1 MRLTKKQ
8 CRRIKKLLSLAKKND
23 IHDIPYMQEKKYC
36 NKFIGHTTTDGF
48 IMCDLIT
55 KVFIGK
61 KLKDKSKEEQKLIRA
76 LYQNEINKNI
86 NLFKVRFYTESYQEE
101 YDQIGK
107 EQINV

>member
-1 MRLTKKQ
+1 MTKKQ
-8 CRRIKKLLSLAKKND
+8 VRHIKKILKLAYEND

-55 KVFIGK
+55 KVFIGQ

-76 LYQNEINKNI
+76 VYQNEINKNI
-86 NLFKVRFYTESYQEE
+86 NLFKVKFYTEAYKEE
-101 YDQIGK
+101 YDQLGK
-107 EQINV
+107 EKQNV